1 MFGCVRAPT
10 LLSIRHHNGRLVVF
24 FFFFI
29 NTDNKYIR
37 SRIALILCVWISI
50 RANVTIISV
59 RLCRGLEANTFIF
72 IFFFFSRKVFFYS
85 FANASRLMS
94 TLIWFSSDCFVSAE
108 RKISA
113 RSRASRNGQCR
124 SADHAN
130 YRNYR
135 NTILSK
141 AMK

>member
-72 IFFFFSRKVFFYS
+72 IFFFFAKSVFLLFCECIS
-85 FANASRLMS
+85 FDEHTDL
-94 TLIWFSSDCFVSAE
+94 V
-108 RKISA
+108 
-113 RSRASRNGQCR
+113 
-124 SADHAN
+124 
-130 YRNYR
+130 
-135 NTILSK
+135 
-141 AMK
+141 